1 MEIYNEFT
9 FDSAHYLPN
18 LPEGHKCRRL
28 HGHTYIIR
36 IFVKGNVD
44 KIRGW
49 VIDFS
54 DIEKVSRP
62 VIDELDHTLLNDIEG
77 LENPTC
83 ENIASWVWRRLKI
96 SIPGLSKI
104 IVKEST
110 SAGCIYEE

>member
-28 HGHTYIIR
+28 HGHTYTIR
-36 IFVKGNVD
+36 IFVKGKVD
-44 KIRGW
+44 KILGW
-49 VIDFS
+49 VIDFG

-62 VIDELDHTLLNDIEG
+62 IIDELDHMLLNDIDG

-83 ENIASWVWRRLKI
+83 ENIARWVWQRLKI
-96 SIPGLSKI
+96 SIPGLSKV

-110 SAGCIYEE
+110 SAGCIYEG